1 MGKRGILRVTPRFW
15 GKRGCRGSVRSCF
28 RFLGDDIGLRL
39 LRYAALWANVGSC
52 VLRHGSGESVAVV
65 PRFSGWRACLANCR
79 RPGLL
84 ASRPLAGMT
93 LCLLREIG
101 LADDVLVDE
110 QDIPAPVPLLPDSY
124 KIHLFAVLCHQ
135 VFTHRVWSRR
145 SPRLWHRPPCSIGCQ
160 RPISIYPLVKYE
172 KSDNIRSVSF
182 KEFDMSPT

>member
-28 RFLGDDIGLRL
+28 RFLGDGMGLRL

-52 VLRHGSGESVAVV
+52 VFRRGSGESVAVV

-101 LADDVLVDE
+101 LADDVFVDE
-110 QDIPAPVPLLPDSY
+110 RDTSAPVPPRTRLLRNTPVRGTLLSD
-124 KIHLFAVLCHQ
+124 IC
-135 VFTHRVWSRR
+135 
-145 SPRLWHRPPCSIGCQ
+145 SPRLVSSTYFSQTSAIVGCNGVFHVAS
-160 RPISIYPLVKYE
+160 PVPS
-172 KSDNIRSVSF
+172 SSVPNPEAS
-182 KEFDMSPT
+182 KHA